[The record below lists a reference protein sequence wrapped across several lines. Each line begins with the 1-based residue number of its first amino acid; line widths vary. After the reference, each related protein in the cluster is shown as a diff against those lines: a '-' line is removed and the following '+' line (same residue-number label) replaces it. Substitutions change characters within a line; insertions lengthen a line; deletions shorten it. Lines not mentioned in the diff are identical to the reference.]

1 MMSSPRKRLIGL
13 CLVAS
18 FLSMGAPAYATKPVV
33 GSDVFPEPRV
43 ITIDRNLPEQSMS
56 LEVQA
61 AIRQERNQPRRD
73 LSGRIHYMVDL
84 VSDVT
89 HGHSADT
96 PVDQRLG
103 DWHKPAM
110 YSVTHAFEAR
120 YNLKAT
126 GMISWVGNGFS
137 AYLTPEQLNAL
148 QRDPLVTQ
156 ITEDHDVALSA
167 VWSDQYQGSEFV
179 PWNITAVGGNQLSSG
194 LVRAYVLDSGVGYH
208 SDLLNVIA
216 RVSANAGI
224 PVVGCYP
231 HSTHVAGILSAARNN
246 MGVVGVAAS
255 VPLVSVSVSDSSST
269 VVADNCG
276 IRLAMRT
283 TSPQ

>member
-96 PVDQRLG
+96 RVDQRLG

-156 ITEDHDVALSA
+156 ITEEYNRRWRQSVEQRISAGLRAGQRGWLSQRFA
-167 VWSDQYQGSEFV
+167 KCHC
-179 PWNITAVGGNQLSSG
+179 TG
-194 LVRAYVLDSGVGYH
+194 LGECRDSGGR
-208 SDLLNVIA
+208 LLPPLHPCG
-216 RVSANAGI
+216 RHPFSSAQQHGGRWRRRLGA
-224 PVVGCYP
+224 
-231 HSTHVAGILSAARNN
+231 
-246 MGVVGVAAS
+246 
-255 VPLVSVSVSDSSST
+255 VSV
-269 VVADNCG
+269 G
-276 IRLAMRT
+276 IG
-283 TSPQ
+283 